1 MFERELLNSCN
12 KVKFDTYCGYS
23 LYLISLYTYSF
34 GWPFLCPTPATK
46 FIIFLFV
53 QGCRL
58 FRKSNKSQI
67 THKCVLKK
75 SQIHVD
81 CALVL
86 LRQTLLV
93 DLKVHWIVFW
103 SFLLLS
109 SLRQNSNLY
118 SDNSWSLLR
127 QNSLDFILS
136 AFYSENLKRK

>member
-75 SQIHVD
+75 KSNP
-81 CALVL
+81 CRLCFGFT
-86 LRQTLLV
+86 QTNFV
-93 DLKVHWIVFW
+93 SRLKSTLNCFFGLFCSYLHLDKILIFNQTKFIRFHLEC
-103 SFLLLS
+103 FL
-109 SLRQNSNLY
+109 
-118 SDNSWSLLR
+118 
-127 QNSLDFILS
+127 F
-136 AFYSENLKRK
+136 RKS